1 MASLERFEIE
11 LPPELAQFV
20 HSRVGHGAL
29 ASDSDVLREA
39 VRQAAQLEAF
49 QDAARQKIAA
59 GAASLQAGK
68 GVDGDTF
75 MAALDA
81 DLAEQERQG
90 R

>member
-1 MASLERFEIE
+1 MAGSERFETE

-20 HSRVGHGAL
+20 HSQVGRGAL
-29 ASDSDVLREA
+29 TSDSDVLREA
-39 VRQAAQLEAF
+39 VRQAARLEAF
-49 QDAARQKIAA
+49 ADATRQKIAA
-59 GAASLQAGK
+59 GVASLHAGK
-68 GVDGDTF
+68 GVDGEAF